1 MFRGTKFIKFLA
13 TLAVLPKTI
22 LNNRMNSSF
31 SFKSKLSWCY
41 SSWADK
47 LARQG
52 IECILP
58 PKTAV
63 TTFAFSSVFILL
75 LFCQA
80 LSKCWMF
87 GGKAERKRRLEE
99 ELDFDP
105 EDLALAT
112 VPGLQFNPKVL
123 VYLYLYSPLALA
135 TVPGI
140 QFNPKVLVCT
150 ST

>member
-1 MFRGTKFIKFLA
+1 
-13 TLAVLPKTI
+13 
-22 LNNRMNSSF
+22 
-31 SFKSKLSWCY
+31 
-41 SSWADK
+41 
-47 LARQG
+47 
-52 IECILP
+52 
-58 PKTAV
+58 
-63 TTFAFSSVFILL
+63 
-75 LFCQA
+75 
-80 LSKCWMF
+80 MF